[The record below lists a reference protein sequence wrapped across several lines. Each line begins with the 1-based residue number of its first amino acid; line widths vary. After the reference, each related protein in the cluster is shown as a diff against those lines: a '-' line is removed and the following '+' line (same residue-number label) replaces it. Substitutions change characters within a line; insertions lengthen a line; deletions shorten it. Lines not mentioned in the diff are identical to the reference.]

1 MRDDRFLND
10 ALARL
15 ERPRA
20 SAGFTA
26 RTLARLD
33 RAPARRPLVR
43 RPLWAALAA
52 TLVLAAG
59 AALWAPRRAD
69 EAALRREALAS
80 ETRTLAAEI
89 AALRAELDASRP
101 AIPLPHPA
109 GGPVEVDLVELDRV
123 ATQLRTGA
131 GRGFVPVVVPTSY

>member
-1 MRDDRFLND
+1 MRDDRFVDD

-33 RAPARRPLVR
+33 EAPARRPAVR

-52 TLVLAAG
+52 ALLLAAG
-59 AALWAPRRAD
+59 AALWEPWRAD
-69 EAALRREALAS
+69 EAALRRAALAS
-80 ETRTLAAEI
+80 ETRDFAADL

-101 AIPLPHPA
+101 TIPLPHPA
-109 GGPVEVDLVELDRV
+109 GSPVDVDLTELERV
-123 ATQLRTGA
+123 ATELRTGS